1 MHVFSAARLQD
12 EPSREHELNE
22 LFASLA
28 GSVTYDSSAKT
39 LLVGTRKDGDE
50 TLGVGQVDVDML
62 SNLILGR
69 LNSRDRRLAS
79 ALVMDKHNNNEH
91 TTPMDTEHCFFCI
104 ENKRGHRGDDTVR
117 VPPAHTFSVRST

>member
-1 MHVFSAARLQD
+1 MLANSPTPPGETLIPKYFPQIWGRSWLPEASAI
-12 EPSREHELNE
+12 PI
-22 LFASLA
+22 
-28 GSVTYDSSAKT
+28 
-39 LLVGTRKDGDE
+39 VGTRKDGDE

-79 ALVMDKHNNNEH
+79 ALVMD
-91 TTPMDTEHCFFCI
+91 TEHCFFCV

-117 VPPAHTFSVRST
+117 VPPAHTSLVRSTHD